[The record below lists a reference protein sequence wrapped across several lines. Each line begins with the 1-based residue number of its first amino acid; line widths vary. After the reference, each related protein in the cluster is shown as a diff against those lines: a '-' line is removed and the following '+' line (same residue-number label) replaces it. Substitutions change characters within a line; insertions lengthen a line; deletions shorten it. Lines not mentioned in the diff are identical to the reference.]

1 MPDDV
6 ALLLDRYLDGH
17 ATAAEEA
24 TLDAWLATLPAER
37 GAEYRALLGR
47 ARAQVAE
54 GLPNVDTTVAIA
66 RARERLASG
75 QLTITTGRRVRWHAR
90 WQTLIPV
97 AAAACLVVGVG
108 TLVVWR
114 SGRGSLASPAGARTT
129 REYVTARG
137 QRETITLAD
146 GTQLTLAPGSRLHI
160 PRDDGGA
167 GHMQRTVDLDGEA
180 YFTVRHDA
188 TRPFTVRARGAVVTD
203 VGTEFDVRAY
213 ADDPAVRIAVAQGR
227 VNVAREAAAVVPA
240 TAGDMATVTDQ
251 GVVVAHHA
259 NVAMLTAWTQG
270 RLVFH
275 DTPLSDVARDVGR
288 AFDLDIMLSDPSIGA
303 RPVTAAFNEE
313 SPDEVLDLIAR
324 VVDARCERVGRHVMI
339 RPRASATEQP
349 GNTVH
354 QPLATAQADLHP

>member
-1 MPDDV
+1 VTVPDHV
-6 ALLLDRYLDGH
+6 AHLLDRYLDGH

-37 GAEYRALLGR
+37 GTEYRALLGR

-54 GLPNVDTTVAIA
+54 GLPNVDATVAIA
-66 RARERLASG
+66 QARERLAGSR
-75 QLTITTGRRVRWHAR
+75 LAITTGRRVRWH
-90 WQTLIPV
+90 TLIPA

-114 SGRGSLASPAGARTT
+114 SGRGWLSSSPGGARAT
-129 REYVTARG
+129 REYLTARG

-146 GTQLTLAPGSRLHI
+146 GTQLTLAPGSRLRL
-160 PRDDGGA
+160 PRDDGDPS
-167 GHMQRTVDLDGEA
+167 HMQRTVDLDGEA

-188 TRPFTVRARGAVVTD
+188 TRPFTVRAHGAVVTD

-227 VNVAREAAAVVPA
+227 VNVARKAVAGVPA
-240 TAGDMATVTDQ
+240 AAGDMATVTDQ
-251 GVVVAHHA
+251 GVAIVHHA
-259 NVAMLTAWTQG
+259 DVAMLTAWTQG

-288 AFDLDIMLSDPSIGA
+288 AFDLDITLSDATLGA
-303 RPVTAAFNEE
+303 RPVTAAYSQE

-324 VVDARCERVGRHVMI
+324 VVDARCERVGRHVVI

-349 GNTVH
+349 GSTVH
-354 QPLATAQADLHP
+354 QPLATAQADPRP